1 MSLAE
6 DLHLTLGGERH
17 FQWRNT
23 MPKNADIFTLRTV
36 ANKMIAL
43 RWQKA
48 MLDTDLAALY
58 GVEGKDACPALET
71 VLHAPAFRA
80 AWSHEKKEAVAVKEF
95 LGLVGGF
102 YAS

>member
-1 MSLAE
+1 
-6 DLHLTLGGERH
+6 
-17 FQWRNT
+17 